1 MAFLMLFP
9 ALQNAPPT
17 EDQALL
23 GETSRR
29 GISGKNVR
37 ELMPLLN
44 PRKSSF
50 IFMVLL

>member
-9 ALQNAPPT
+9 ALRNAPPT
-17 EDQALL
+17 AAQALP

-37 ELMPLLN
+37 ELIPLLN
-44 PRKSSF
+44 PRKTG
-50 IFMVLL
+50 FMFMLPL